1 MSSRE
6 TLTVPGTDAGL
17 RRAASALADWTE
29 IMALPAETRRRVLT
43 ALDEAL
49 SNVVRH
55 GFSRQPGQMTLTL
68 SCDADRLSVSVADD
82 APAFNPLLVA
92 PPDVSQPLDAR
103 RPGGLG
109 VALIRALSDE
119 ATYVREAGQNVLAL
133 SWRIDEHAAPRRD

>member
-1 MSSRE
+1 MPSRE

-17 RRAASALADWTE
+17 RRAVSALADWTQGV
-29 IMALPAETRRRVLT
+29 ALPADTRRRVLT

-55 GFSRQPGQMTLTL
+55 GFSRQPGQMTLTF
-68 SCDADRLSVSVADD
+68 SCDASRLSVSVADD
-82 APAFNPLLVA
+82 APAFNPLLLA

-119 ATYVREAGQNVLAL
+119 ATYVRQAGQNVLAL
-133 SWRIDEHAAPRRD
+133 SWRIDDHTTPGTD